1 MTFLATIY
9 INLQC
14 QMEQK
19 IQLNYINNELH
30 IGVVDWRKVYLLS
43 PNITPLIPEVDKGRL
58 VYRAKGCNKRL
69 SYKKIKIGLIKTS
82 QWIVE
87 EVPSWLPV

>member
-19 IQLNYINNELH
+19 IQLNYINNELQ
-30 IGVVDWRKVYLLS
+30 IGGLDWRKVYLLS
-43 PNITPLIPEVDKGRL
+43 PNITPLLPEVDKD
-58 VYRAKGCNKRL
+58 
-69 SYKKIKIGLIKTS
+69 
-82 QWIVE
+82 
-87 EVPSWLPV
+87 